1 MQDVQTVRDYY
12 LVERDHH
19 RNIYQIWE
27 TGGAFNDSVTPST
40 WCEEYRQ
47 WIVEQ
52 LERKLRFDTSKRVLS
67 IGCGNAFVEQVL
79 CEKGYNVS
87 GMDINE
93 WAVQLAQHKGVPA
106 VVGDIYDWEPAE
118 KNIDLIYCDGVL
130 GHLYLQETRCQV
142 ALARLQ
148 NWLKLEEG
156 ILLISND
163 ASKNGDAVVAA
174 PGVKGFFHFSEQFIT
189 SELRETGFELL
200 ETASY
205 LYDRPLSGPRR
216 RLVVA
221 GRAVGR
227 AVVPA
232 VGRASLSH

>member
-12 LVERDHH
+12 LVERDHDL
-19 RNIYQIWE
+19 NIYQIWE
-27 TGGAFNDSVTPST
+27 MGGAFNDSVTPST

-79 CEKGYNVS
+79 CQKGYNVS
-87 GMDINE
+87 GMDVNE
-93 WAVQLAQHKGVPA
+93 SAVQLARHKGVPA
-106 VVGDIYDWEPAE
+106 VLGDIYDWEPEE

-130 GHLYLQETRCQV
+130 GHLYVEETRCQV
-142 ALARLQ
+142 ALGRLR
-148 NWLKLEEG
+148 NLLKVEEG

-163 ASKNGDAVVAA
+163 ASKDGGAVVAA
-174 PGVKGFFHFSEQFIT
+174 PGVKGFYHFSEEFIT
-189 SELRETGFELL
+189 AELRGTGFELV
-200 ETASY
+200 ESTSY

-216 RLVVA
+216 RLVV
-221 GRAVGR
+221 VGR
-227 AVVPA
+227 A
-232 VGRASLSH
+232 GLDH